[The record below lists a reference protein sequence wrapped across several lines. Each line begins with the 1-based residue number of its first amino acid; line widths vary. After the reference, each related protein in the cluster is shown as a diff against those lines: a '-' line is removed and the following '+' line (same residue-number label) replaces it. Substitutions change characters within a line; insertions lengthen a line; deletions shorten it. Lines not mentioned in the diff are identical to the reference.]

1 MQSDLQRT
9 AIGDCAASRV
19 SIGRPPHCV
28 NSRGVAGIPLVD
40 LSEALSRMGGDPRL
54 VGATALSGHPND
66 RCPSRLPIRRRS
78 GPRGIRSGPGHWSA
92 RPWGRGGKRR
102 CRPGVEAEGDRLVL
116 RMPDLQAP
124 GRNRKAQQVMQIEVP
139 SLEARNSGHTDS
151 LTSLHTGVTQTEA
164 RTDSAR
170 SIHNG
175 RGSRRG

>member
-28 NSRGVAGIPLVD
+28 NCRGVAGIPLVD
-40 LSEALSRMGGDPRL
+40 LSEALSRMGRDPRL

-78 GPRGIRSGPGHWSA
+78 GPRGIRSGPEHWSA

-124 GRNRKAQQVMQIEVP
+124 GTEPQGPTGHADRSPKSRSAQLGTYGFINIVAHGSYP
-139 SLEARNSGHTDS
+139 DRGA
-151 LTSLHTGVTQTEA
+151 
-164 RTDSAR
+164 
-170 SIHNG
+170 NG
-175 RGSRRG
+175 